1 MKENLNTILD
11 EIKASL
17 RDMQQNEALQE
28 LKVKYLGK
36 KGEITQMMKQMGSLS
51 PEERPAFGQKIN
63 ALRKKAEEA
72 IEEKRLEISEK
83 QKNARLA
90 AEKIDVTLPSRKNRI
105 GGLHPLTKVILGD
118 SVRFLSIWGSQWW
131 KARRSSWTNSIL
143 KCSIS
148 PRIIRP
154 GMRRTPFYVTDDIV
168 LRTHTSPVQ
177 VRTMLANASRPS
189 G

>member
-90 AEKIDVTLPSRKNRI
+90 AEKIDVTLPGRKKPHRRPASPDK
-105 GGLHPLTKVILGD
+105 GILGD
-118 SVRFLSIWGSQWW
+118 PFDFCPYGVHGGGG
-131 KARRSSWTNSIL
+131 
-143 KCSIS
+143 
-148 PRIIRP
+148 P
-154 GMRRTPFYVTDDIV
+154 GDRAGQIQF
-168 LRTHTSPVQ
+168 
-177 VRTMLANASRPS
+177 
-189 G
+189 

>member
-90 AEKIDVTLPSRKNRI
+90 AEKMCIR
-105 GGLHPLTKVILGD
+105 D
-118 SVRFLSIWGSQWW
+118 SP
-131 KARRSSWTNSIL
+131 WTV
-143 KCSIS
+143 K
-148 PRIIRP
+148 
-154 GMRRTPFYVTDDIV
+154 
-168 LRTHTSPVQ
+168 
-177 VRTMLANASRPS
+177 
-189 G
+189 

>member
-63 ALRKKAEEA
+63 ALRKKAEKRPA
-72 IEEKRLEISEK
+72 GGRKDRRHPAQPEKPHRRPASSDK
-83 QKNARLA
+83 
-90 AEKIDVTLPSRKNRI
+90 
-105 GGLHPLTKVILGD
+105 GILGD
-118 SVRFLSIWGSQWW
+118 PLDFRPYGIHGGG
-131 KARRSSWTNSIL
+131 
-143 KCSIS
+143 
-148 PRIIRP
+148 RP
-154 GMRRTPFYVTDDIV
+154 GDRAGQIQF
-168 LRTHTSPVQ
+168 
-177 VRTMLANASRPS
+177 
-189 G
+189 